1 MCSGGRG
8 GPQQACSALPV
19 SAVAGPRFAR
29 FTEPRSGP
37 GSSAT
42 VANWAS
48 RRLANLSFGAPEP
61 ATHQRLLTAVENGDA
76 GRSRA
81 NGRSR
86 TSFIGNWMS
95 RSAKIIAASGQATP
109 MPTSAHFA
117 GRRSPCSRSK
127 RPRSSESRAS
137 DSQQVGTSPTSSK
150 SFEARD
156 VWCNRPGLGQGLCTV
171 DDVYFLSLPVGGTLG
186 SKSLSVTGG
195 LGLRTTSPSNRS
207 TSIDSVGFVNACV
220 TIAPGSGLFNFQ

>member
-8 GPQQACSALPV
+8 GPQPACSALPV

-29 FTEPRSGP
+29 FTEPRSGL

-48 RRLANLSFGAPEP
+48 RRPANLSFGAPEP

-109 MPTSAHFA
+109 LHAHD
-117 GRRSPCSRSK
+117 REDR
-127 RPRSSESRAS
+127 
-137 DSQQVGTSPTSSK
+137 
-150 SFEARD
+150 EAR
-156 VWCNRPGLGQGLCTV
+156 NQEQATLSRLGPA
-171 DDVYFLSLPVGGTLG
+171 LPLQSPLRHVTYGAIALG
-186 SKSLSVTGG
+186 WAKDYV
-195 LGLRTTSPSNRS
+195 P
-207 TSIDSVGFVNACV
+207 
-220 TIAPGSGLFNFQ
+220 